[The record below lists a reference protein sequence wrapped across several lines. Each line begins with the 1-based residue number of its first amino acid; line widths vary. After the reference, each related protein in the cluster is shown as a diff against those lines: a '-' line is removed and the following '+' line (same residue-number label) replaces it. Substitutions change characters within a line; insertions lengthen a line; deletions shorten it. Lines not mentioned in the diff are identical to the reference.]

1 MAVVPGDQKALA
13 AEVLRMYREAELEV
27 LKTIAER
34 VRSGLEGDKFLDNRL
49 RDTRLIQERTKE
61 IMEATTGKME
71 DEVPK
76 VIISAYEAAMDEIDA
91 DLATIPIGRQKIAQ
105 ASIVLGGQTP
115 GAIIALAQSAIS
127 QLRTTTL
134 PILRSA
140 TDIFRQ
146 VQNHAVSA
154 SLTS

>member
-1 MAVVPGDQKALA
+1 MAVVPGDQKQLA
-13 AEVLRMYREAELEV
+13 AEILRMYREAEV
-27 LKTIAER
+27 LVLQEIASRVERNFEKNGFLDSRVRDLRLLQER
-34 VRSGLEGDKFLDNRL
+34 VEEVMS
-49 RDTRLIQERTKE
+49 
-61 IMEATTGKME
+61 ATTGKME